1 MKEEETSSAG
11 TAVYVVSL
19 KGKESY
25 TYTVILP
32 ERVDFHGLPC
42 IKCKNVRVGNWLEG
56 KTVLFPVDNIG
67 YILEFSSYEDCKV
80 AEKKYYDERNK

>member
-11 TAVYVVSL
+11 KVYVISL
-19 KGKESY
+19 KSKESY
-25 TYTVILP
+25 TVMQP
-32 ERVDFHGLPC
+32 ERVDFYGVPC
-42 IKCKNVRVGNWLEG
+42 VKSKNVRVGNWLEG

-80 AEKKYYDERNK
+80 AEKKYYDERGNC